1 MKLIIEAV
9 VVGVIMVIMGTLVSN
24 IIVLLGGSGSSSS
37 SKDWNK
43 NHIMEIA
50 LFFTGVS
57 VHLLCEVL
65 GINKWYCK
73 NGNACT
79 KK

>member
-9 VVGVIMVIMGTLVSN
+9 AVGILVVIMGTIVSN
-24 IIVLLGGSGSSSS
+24 VISLLGGSKPS

-43 NHIMEIA
+43 NHVMEIA
-50 LFFTGVS
+50 LFFTGVL
-57 VHLLCEVL
+57 VHLVCEFS

-73 NGNACT
+73 NGNACA